1 MILPDVDCKE
11 GSRFC
16 RCWLVFPLSLLKR
29 RIAWFNSEEAVSCRL
44 AAIFNSRCGVPSRK
58 PEFSSL
64 ARCLFIFFAFFC
76 ATCDFLHSSF
86 LPFCVMPI
94 CVMPLCV
101 MPFCVLP
108 FCVIPFCVI
117 PFCVIP
123 FTVVFFYQLWLGIF
137 QIWLNP
143 FHLKVTEFCHR
154 YTLII

>member
-1 MILPDVDCKE
+1 MILPYVDCKE
-11 GSRFC
+11 GSRFS
-16 RCWLVFPLSLLKR
+16 RCWLVFLLSLLKR
-29 RIAWFNSEEAVSCRL
+29 RIAWFNSEETVSCRL
-44 AAIFNSRCGVPSRK
+44 AAIFNSRCRVPSRK

-64 ARCLFIFFAFFC
+64 ARCLFIFLPFSLLLVTFC
-76 ATCDFLHSSF
+76 ILPFCV

-94 CVMPLCV
+94 CVMSLCV
-101 MPFCVLP
+101 MPFCVMP
-108 FCVIPFCVI
+108 FWVI

-143 FHLKVTEFCHR
+143 FHLKVIEFCHR

>member
-64 ARCLFIFFAFFC
+64 ARCLFIFLPFSVLPVTFC
-76 ATCDFLHSSF
+76 T
-86 LPFCVMPI
+86 LPFCLFAW
-94 CVMPLCV
+94 CLFAWCLFAWCLFACCLFAWF
-101 MPFCVLP
+101 PFVLYLSVWYLLP
-108 FCVIPFCVI
+108 WSS
-117 PFCVIP
+117 
-123 FTVVFFYQLWLGIF
+123 FTSFDSVYFKFDL
-137 QIWLNP
+137 
-143 FHLKVTEFCHR
+143 
-154 YTLII
+154 TLFT